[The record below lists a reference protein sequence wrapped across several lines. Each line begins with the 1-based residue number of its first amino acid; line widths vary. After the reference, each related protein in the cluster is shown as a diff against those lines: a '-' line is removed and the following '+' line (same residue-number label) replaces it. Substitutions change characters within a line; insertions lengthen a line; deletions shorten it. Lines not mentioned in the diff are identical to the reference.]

1 MTTDFLEARA
11 TEYISPVPDDS
22 HFEVSQ
28 AINVA
33 GYSRVG
39 SHSPWLS
46 AKSHFLLKMLKHKSK
61 RKYKIYIGVKRQLS
75 RNERMKDLA

>member
-39 SHSPWLS
+39 SHTPWLS
-46 AKSHFLLKMLKHKSK
+46 AHESLPSENTQTQSK
-61 RKYKIYIGVKRQLS
+61 KKIEI
-75 RNERMKDLA
+75 

>member
-39 SHSPWLS
+39 SHTPWLLAHES
-46 AKSHFLLKMLKHKSK
+46 FPSENTQTQSK
-61 RKYKIYIGVKRQLS
+61 KKIENIGVKRQLS